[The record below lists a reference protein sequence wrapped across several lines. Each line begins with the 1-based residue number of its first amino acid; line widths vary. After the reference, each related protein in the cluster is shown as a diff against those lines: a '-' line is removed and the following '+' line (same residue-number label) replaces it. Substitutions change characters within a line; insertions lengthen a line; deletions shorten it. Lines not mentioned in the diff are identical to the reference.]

1 MTGSKLTITKQKI
14 NDIKMKPT
22 KKHKN
27 LIKRRVI
34 NRGRLWQNRCIR
46 LCDGCGGLAM
56 FVLVTNS

>member
-34 NRGRLWQNRCIR
+34 NRGRL
-46 LCDGCGGLAM
+46 
-56 FVLVTNS
+56 